1 MPPCSPPPPPLFGLG
16 DCLCTERIRLGG
28 DNTTPPD
35 PTGCR
40 FCKKF
45 FCCQCRWWCGCEHSW
60 AFRFPDRYNALLWER
75 AYGEKVWH
83 HETGLEP
90 FTGIPPLPNCE
101 MPTATQP
108 RWCPECIPG
117 ILWCSAHD
125 KKCGEDFWDACPF
138 CFRVSCFSCSERCVC
153 PCEGNAQKSS
163 NVSGRATSPCAPPPP
178 PKQSGSDPIS
188 TGSSTLA
195 SPTTARPPSSGQ
207 RGAPLDHPQ
216 SSGQPGVA
224 VSMSTMNFMASS
236 NSINRQSGISAPSL
250 SVFSARPPSRGP
262 KFNFVRRGR

>member
-1 MPPCSPPPPPLFGLG
+1 
-16 DCLCTERIRLGG
+16 LCTERIRLGA

-40 FCKKF
+40 FCKKY

-108 RWCPECIPG
+108 RWCSECIPG

-125 KKCGEDFWDACPF
+125 KKCGNEFWDACPL
-138 CFRVSCFSCSERCVC
+138 CFRVSCFSCSKRCVC
-153 PCEGNAQKSS
+153 PCEGNVQIVPD
-163 NVSGRATSPCAPPPP
+163 VSVRATTSCAPPPP
-178 PKQSGSDPIS
+178 PKQSGSDPIF
-188 TGSSTLA
+188 TA
-195 SPTTARPPSSGQ
+195 SLTRLTTANRTLNSLDTQSLNCLDTQNTLSLSASG
-207 RGAPLDHPQ
+207 
-216 SSGQPGVA
+216 
-224 VSMSTMNFMASS
+224 
-236 NSINRQSGISAPSL
+236 PSL
-250 SVFSARPPSRGP
+250 SVFSARPPSRGQWSSV
-262 KFNFVRRGR
+262 FRRGR